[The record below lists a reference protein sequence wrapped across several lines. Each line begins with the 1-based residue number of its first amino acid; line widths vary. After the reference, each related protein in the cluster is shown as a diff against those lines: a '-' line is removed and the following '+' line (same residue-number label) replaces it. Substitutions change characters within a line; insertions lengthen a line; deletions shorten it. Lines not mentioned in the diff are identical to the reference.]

1 MKLDILAFAAH
12 PDDVELCCSGTLIKH
27 ALKGQKTG
35 VVDLT
40 RGELGTRGT
49 SEIRTRE
56 SEAASVIMNLSAR
69 ENLGMPDGFFDA
81 SRENRIAIVRMIRKY
96 KPRIIL
102 ANAISDRHPDHGR
115 ASKLVTDSCFL
126 SGLIKVET
134 DINGEVQEPWRPA
147 AIYHYIQ
154 DRFMEPSFIV
164 DISDVMEQRKKA
176 IMAYS
181 SQFYD
186 PESTEPETV
195 ISTRQFFDSLTAR
208 ALELGRIIGAQYGE
222 GFVQERIPGV
232 NDLDDL
238 K

>member
-1 MKLDILAFAAH
+1 MDLDILAFAAH

-35 VVDLT
+35 IIDLT

-49 SEIRTRE
+49 AEIRSSE
-56 SEAASVIMNLSAR
+56 SAAASVIMKLAAR
-69 ENLGMPDGFFDA
+69 ENLGMSDGFFEPTK
-81 SRENRIAIVRMIRKY
+81 ENKIAIVRMIRKY
-96 KPRIIL
+96 RPRIIL

-126 SGLIKVET
+126 SGLLKVET
-134 DINGEVQEPWRPA
+134 ELDGKVQEPWRPK

-164 DISDVMEQRKKA
+164 DISEVMEQRNEA
-176 IMAYS
+176 IRAYS

-186 PESTEPETV
+186 PDSTEPETV
-195 ISTRQFFDSLTAR
+195 ISTRQFFDSLSAR
-208 ALELGRIIGAQYGE
+208 ALELGRVIGVDYGE
-222 GFVQERIPGV
+222 GFVKERIPGI